1 MELPGSSGRPRPRSH
16 QLVLPLA
23 PPGPGSSPPPLPV
36 ATVSTRQVWASLE
49 QTRQAQLQ
57 QVLLRIVQEVLHERS
72 A

>member
-23 PPGPGSSPPPLPV
+23 PPGPGYAPPLPV
-36 ATVSTRQVWASLE
+36 ATVSPRHVWASLGPSG
-49 QTRQAQLQ
+49 QGQLRQL
-57 QVLLRIVQEVLHERS
+57 LLRIVREVVHERS

>member
-23 PPGPGSSPPPLPV
+23 PPGPGYAPPPLPV
-36 ATVSTRQVWASLE
+36 ATVSPRHVWGSLGPSGQGQLRQL
-49 QTRQAQLQ
+49 
-57 QVLLRIVQEVLHERS
+57 LLRIVREVVHDRS